1 MINWIIDVIGDIGLA
16 GVAFLVALESI
27 VPPIPSEVVLLL
39 TGSNVESGRF
49 SLIPA
54 ILLST
59 VGSVVGALVL
69 YGLGFWLSADRM
81 ERLIARLG
89 RFVGLRQKDVD
100 RGFQWFERHGSLVV
114 FFGRLIPLVRSVVS
128 IPAGAERMNLI
139 RFVSLTAL
147 GSAIWN
153 TVWIVAG
160 NALGAGWERAQKWAD
175 LIQYV
180 AIGLLAVGLAVIVVR
195 ARRRSAT
202 HGA

>member
-1 MINWIIDVIGDIGLA
+1 MIDWIINVIGDIGLA

-39 TGSNVESGRF
+39 TGSNVETGRF
-49 SLIPA
+49 GLIPA

-69 YGLGFWLSADRM
+69 YLLGLWLSAERM

-89 RFVGLRQKDVD
+89 RFVGLKQKDVD
-100 RGFQWFERHGSLVV
+100 RGFRWFERHGSLVV

-128 IPAGAERMNLI
+128 IPAGAERMNLV

-160 NALGAGWERAQKWAD
+160 NALGAGWKRAERWAD

-180 AIGLLAVGLAVIVVR
+180 AIGLIAVGLVVLVVR
-195 ARRRSAT
+195 ARRRSA
-202 HGA
+202 ARSA

>member
-1 MINWIIDVIGDIGLA
+1 MIDWIINVIGDIGLA

-49 SLIPA
+49 DLIPA

-69 YGLGFWLSADRM
+69 YLLGLWLSAERM

-89 RFVGLRQKDVD
+89 RFVGLKQKDVD
-100 RGFQWFERHGSLVV
+100 RGFRWFERHGSLVV

-128 IPAGAERMNLI
+128 IPAGAERMNLV

-160 NALGAGWERAQKWAD
+160 NALGAGWKRAERWAD

-180 AIGLLAVGLAVIVVR
+180 AIGLIAVGLVVLVVR
-195 ARRRSAT
+195 ARRRSA
-202 HGA
+202 ARSA

>member
-1 MINWIIDVIGDIGLA
+1 VINWIIDVIGDIGLA

-49 SLIPA
+49 DLIPA

-69 YGLGFWLSADRM
+69 YGLGYWLSADRM

-89 RFVGLRQKDVD
+89 RFVGLKQKDVD
-100 RGFQWFERHGSLVV
+100 RGFRWFERHGSLVV

-128 IPAGAERMNLI
+128 IPAGAERMNLV
-139 RFVSLTAL
+139 RFISLTAL

-160 NALGAGWERAQKWAD
+160 NALGKGWERAQKWAD

-180 AIGLLAVGLAVIVVR
+180 AIGLIALALVAIIVR

-202 HGA
+202 PSA

>member
-1 MINWIIDVIGDIGLA
+1 MIDWIINVIGDIGLV

-39 TGSNVESGRF
+39 TGSNVETGRF
-49 SLIPA
+49 GLIPA

-69 YGLGFWLSADRM
+69 YLLGLWLSAERM

-89 RFVGLRQKDVD
+89 RFVGLKQKDVD
-100 RGFQWFERHGSLVV
+100 RGFRWFERHGSLVV

-128 IPAGAERMNLI
+128 IPAGAERMNLV

-160 NALGAGWERAQKWAD
+160 NALGAGWKRAERWAD

-180 AIGLLAVGLAVIVVR
+180 AIGLIAVGLVVLVVR
-195 ARRRSAT
+195 ARRRSA
-202 HGA
+202 ARSA

>member
-1 MINWIIDVIGDIGLA
+1 MIDWIIRVIGDVGLF
-16 GVAFLVALESI
+16 GVAFLVALESV

-49 SLIPA
+49 DIIPA
-54 ILLST
+54 IVMST

-69 YGLGFWLSADRM
+69 YALGFWLSADRM

-89 RFVGLRQKDVD
+89 KFVGLKQKDVD
-100 RGFQWFERHGSLVV
+100 RGFRWFDRHGSLVV

-128 IPAGAERMNLI
+128 IPAGAERMNLV
-139 RFVSLTAL
+139 RFVGLTFA

-153 TVWIVAG
+153 TIWIVAG

-175 LIQYV
+175 VIQYG
-180 AIGLLAVGLAVIVVR
+180 AIALLAIALVAVVLR
-195 ARRRSAT
+195 ARRRSS
-202 HGA
+202 HSGV

>member
-1 MINWIIDVIGDIGLA
+1 
-16 GVAFLVALESI
+16 
-27 VPPIPSEVVLLL
+27 VLLL
-39 TGSNVESGRF
+39 TGSNVETGRF
-49 SLIPA
+49 GLIPA

-69 YGLGFWLSADRM
+69 YLLGLWLSAERM

-89 RFVGLRQKDVD
+89 RFVGLKQKDVD
-100 RGFQWFERHGSLVV
+100 RGFRWFERHGSLVV

-128 IPAGAERMNLI
+128 IPAGAERMNLV

-160 NALGAGWERAQKWAD
+160 NALGAGWKRAERWAD

-180 AIGLLAVGLAVIVVR
+180 AIGLIAVGLVVLVVR
-195 ARRRSAT
+195 ARRRSA
-202 HGA
+202 ARSA